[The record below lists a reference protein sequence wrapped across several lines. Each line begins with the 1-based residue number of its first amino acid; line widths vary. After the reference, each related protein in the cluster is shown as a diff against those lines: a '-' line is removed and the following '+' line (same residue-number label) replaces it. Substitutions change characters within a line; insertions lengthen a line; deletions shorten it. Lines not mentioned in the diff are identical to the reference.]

1 MRPVELARVGFGV
14 LDELRQRCPRRG
26 AVNGDDLESFGDPSN
41 RCKILDRIVAR
52 RGRYRRDDGQRAG
65 ISQEQRIAVRGRF
78 RDFARADCAARRA
91 GKSAGPPGAA
101 VTMSLIVFCG

>member
-1 MRPVELARVGFGV
+1 MTWNPSAI
-14 LDELRQRCPRRG
+14 RR
-26 AVNGDDLESFGDPSN
+26 N

-78 RDFARADCAARRA
+78 RDFARADCAAGARA
-91 GKSAGPPGAA
+91 VLDDDRLAEFA
-101 VTMSLIVFCG
+101 C